1 MKIHEY
7 QGKQLFAKYGVPIPK
22 GIPAFTVDEAEA
34 AAKKLIAETGSN
46 VVVVKAQIHAGGRG
60 KGGGV
65 KVAKGGAAEARE
77 LASKILGMQLVTHQ
91 TGPEGQKVRRL
102 YIEQG
107 LEMQCELYLGAVVDR
122 DQRRIAFM
130 VSTEGGVEIEKV
142 AAETPEKIITV
153 HVDPIVGLAAYQARE
168 LAFALGLLKYGK
180 ETVAKFVKLVFAL
193 YELFVKE
200 DCSLCEINPLV
211 VLKNGDVVAL
221 DAKLNFDDNA
231 EFRHA
236 GSRSGS
242 PSAAGGWAEQRD
254 VDEED
259 PTELEAKQTG
269 LNYVSLDGN
278 VGCLVNGAGLAM
290 ATMDIIKH
298 FGEKDGVAPAN
309 FLDVGGGANQE
320 QVTKAFKMILKS
332 PKVKAIFV
340 NIFGGIMKC
349 DVIAN
354 GVVAAA
360 KEIGLKVPLV
370 VRLEGTNVELGRKIL
385 SESGLAIQT
394 ATTMADG
401 AQKIV
406 AAVKGGAK

>member
-7 QGKQLFAKYGVPIPK
+7 QGKQIFQKYGVPVPK
-22 GIPAFTVDEAEA
+22 GYPAFTVEEAEA
-34 AAKKLIAETGSN
+34 AAQKLITETGSN
-46 VVVVKAQIHAGGRG
+46 ITVVKAQIHAGGRG

-65 KVAKGGAAEARE
+65 KVAKGGAAEAKE

-107 LEMQCELYLGAVVDR
+107 LEMQQELYLSAVIDR
-122 DQRRIAFM
+122 DKRRVAFM
-130 VSTEGGVEIEKV
+130 ASTEGGMDIEQV
-142 AAETPEKIITV
+142 AHDTPEKIITI
-153 HVDPIVGLAAYQARE
+153 HVDPVTGLSAFQSRE
-168 LAFALGLLKYGK
+168 LAFALGLMKYGK
-180 ETVAKFVKLVFAL
+180 ETVAKFVRLMGAL
-193 YELFVKE
+193 YECVMKE
-200 DCSLCEINPLV
+200 DCSLVEINPLA
-211 VLKNGDVVAL
+211 VLKNGDVMAL

-231 EFRHA
+231 SFRHKI
-236 GSRSGS
+236 
-242 PSAAGGWAEQRD
+242 WTELQD
-254 VDEED
+254 KEEED
-259 PTELEAKQTG
+259 PVELEAAAAG

-298 FGEKDGVAPAN
+298 AGDGHGVAPAN
-309 FLDVGGGANQE
+309 FLDVGGGATQE
-320 QVTKAFKMILKS
+320 QVTKAFSMILKS

-349 DVIAN
+349 DVIAS

-360 KEIGLKVPLV
+360 KDLGLKVPLV
-370 VRLEGTNVELGRKIL
+370 VRLEGTNVELGREIL
-385 SESGLAIQT
+385 SKSGLAIQ
-394 ATTMADG
+394 AASTMADG

-406 AAVKGGAK
+406 DAVTKGSK

>member
-1 MKIHEY
+1 VKIHEY
-7 QGKQLFAKYGVPIPK
+7 QGKQILAKYGVPIPK
-22 GIPAFTVDEAEA
+22 GQVAFTVDEAEA
-34 AAKKLIAETGSN
+34 AAKKLIADTGLP

-65 KVAKGGAAEARE
+65 KVAKGGAAEARTYAE
-77 LASKILGMQLVTHQ
+77 SILGMQLVTHQ

-107 LEMQCELYLGAVVDR
+107 LDMATEMYLGMVVDR
-122 DQRRIAFM
+122 DRRRIAVM
-130 VSTEGGVEIEKV
+130 ASTEGGVEIEQV
-142 AAETPEKIITV
+142 AEHTPEKILTI
-153 HVDPIVGLAAYQARE
+153 HVDPTVGLSAYQARD
-168 LAFALGLLKYGK
+168 LAFGLGLMNYGK
-180 ETVAKFVKLVFAL
+180 ETVAKYVRVVTSL
-193 YELFVKE
+193 YDAFTKE
-200 DCSLCEINPLV
+200 DCSLLEINPLV
-211 VLKNGDVVAL
+211 ILKNGDVVAL
-221 DAKLNFDDNA
+221 DAKVNFDDNA
-231 EFRHA
+231 AFRHKV
-236 GSRSGS
+236 
-242 PSAAGGWAEQRD
+242 WTELQD
-254 VDEED
+254 VEEED
-259 PTELEAKQTG
+259 PIELEAARAG

-298 FGEKDGVAPAN
+298 AGEGHGVAPAN
-309 FLDVGGGANQE
+309 FLDVGGGATQE
-320 QVTKAFKMILKS
+320 QVTKAFSMILKS

-360 KEIGLKVPLV
+360 KELGLKVPLV
-370 VRLEGTNVELGRKIL
+370 VRLEGTNVELGCKIL
-385 SESGLAIQT
+385 SESGLAIQA

-406 AAVKGGAK
+406 DAVSGGAK